1 MPNKQ
6 MDMCPSYCRSQLL
19 PKAPGDQ
26 GSKGSWHSDM
36 GRKLKQLA
44 MLKESGST

>member
-1 MPNKQ
+1 MPNEE
-6 MDMCPSYCRSQLL
+6 MDICLSYRRSQFL

-36 GRKLKQLA
+36 GRKLKQLT
-44 MLKESGST
+44 MLKESRST